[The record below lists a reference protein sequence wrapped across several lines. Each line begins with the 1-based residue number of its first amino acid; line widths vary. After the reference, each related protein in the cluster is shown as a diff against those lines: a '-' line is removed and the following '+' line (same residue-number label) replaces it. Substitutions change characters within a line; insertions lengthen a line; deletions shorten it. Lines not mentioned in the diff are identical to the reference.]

1 MTTLGDAVDSVN
13 HHCDDDVELSMMMMA
28 LLTML
33 PIERIEHNHHFET
46 SCSVLLWCSAVLQF
60 SSG

>member
-13 HHCDDDVELSMMMMA
+13 HHCDDAVELSMMMMVRMT

-33 PIERIEHNHHFET
+33 PIERNEHNHHFET
-46 SCSVLLWCSAVLQF
+46 SWCSAVLQF